1 MWSCK
6 APIEGIIITALQR
19 ISKKVDYE
27 CDSME
32 INTSTS
38 TSDLPNV
45 YHENAD
51 DKDKSNVF
59 FGKVW
64 GGEKYSFWLI

>member
-1 MWSCK
+1 
-6 APIEGIIITALQR
+6 
-19 ISKKVDYE
+19 
-27 CDSME
+27 ME
-32 INTSTS
+32 INTSIS

-59 FGKVW
+59 FGKAGVGREIQLFINIKPTVFVGMHV
-64 GGEKYSFWLI
+64 GGVV